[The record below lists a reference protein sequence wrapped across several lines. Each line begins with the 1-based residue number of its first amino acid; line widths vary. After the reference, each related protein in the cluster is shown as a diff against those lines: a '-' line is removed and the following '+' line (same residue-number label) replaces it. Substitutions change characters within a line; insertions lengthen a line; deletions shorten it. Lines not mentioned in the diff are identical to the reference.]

1 MFDELKGEKLR
12 RWIYTRVSMSKQ
24 FQIKKGEEIYT
35 LSFLVEK
42 VYAQYGIVSM
52 CTVSHQGMTKWAAA
66 SIINICR

>member
-1 MFDELKGEKLR
+1 
-12 RWIYTRVSMSKQ
+12 MSKQ

-52 CTVSHQGMTKWAAA
+52 CTVSHQGMTK
-66 SIINICR
+66 